1 VPPGIGV
8 LQDTSRAGIVPIENR
23 DARDCRAQWRASID
37 PDQAAPSR
45 ALSDSGMSEPI
56 AAWHGDHVR
65 FARLLDA
72 LEGEVA
78 RFHAADT
85 PDYERMRD
93 IVLWLRHYAD
103 GVHHPREDAAFER
116 LVRRDPSLALPV
128 NRLLQEHRVIAHAG
142 EALLEQL
149 ENAANGGFAR
159 RADLETAAATFLVYY
174 RNHLDTEEKQI
185 MPRAAALLDA
195 ADWAEVAA
203 TVPLESGRA
212 ADALRAARALG
223 L

>member
-1 VPPGIGV
+1 MRPIALLNG
-8 LQDTSRAGIVPIENR
+8 SRGLIQIKR
-23 DARDCRAQWRASID
+23 RRGARCEIR
-37 PDQAAPSR
+37 
-45 ALSDSGMSEPI
+45 GMSEPI
-56 AAWHGDHVR
+56 AAWHADHMR

-72 LEGEVA
+72 LEQEVA

-142 EALLEQL
+142 EALLDQL

-159 RADLETAAATFLVYY
+159 RADLEAAAATYLVYY
-174 RNHLDTEEKQI
+174 RSHLEAEETHI
-185 MPRAAALLDA
+185 LPRAAALLDRE
-195 ADWAEVAA
+195 DWAAVGAVA
-203 TVPLESGRA
+203 PPESARA
-212 ADALRAARALG
+212 AEALRAARALG
-223 L
+223 LA

>member
-1 VPPGIGV
+1 
-8 LQDTSRAGIVPIENR
+8 
-23 DARDCRAQWRASID
+23 
-37 PDQAAPSR
+37 
-45 ALSDSGMSEPI
+45 MSEPI
-56 AAWHGDHVR
+56 AAWHADHMR

-72 LEGEVA
+72 LEQEVA

-103 GVHHPREDAAFER
+103 GVHHPREDAAFQR
-116 LVRRDPSLALPV
+116 LVNRDPSLSLPV

-142 EALLEQL
+142 ETLLEQL

-159 RADLETAAATFLVYY
+159 RADLEAAAATYLVYY
-174 RNHLDTEEKQI
+174 RSHLQTEETHI
-185 MPRAAALLDA
+185 LPRAAALLERE
-195 ADWAEVAA
+195 DWAAVAA
-203 TVPLESGRA
+203 VVPPEGGRA